1 MSAPGPSAIG
11 ARASRARILVVGHGE
26 LVRGLAGA
34 VRRVM
39 PAVSECRSLY
49 DAVAEVGNCP
59 AREPIAAVIVS
70 AECEGFDLEAVAG
83 AFRRVDPLVPLI
95 LAVRR
100 EQEDLIA
107 GAIAEG
113 FEHSLLLPVD
123 PDELAPVLREVGAME
138 EIRAPRSTGFV
149 GTAPGT
155 PPSSTPSSPSS
166 PPSGAPSNAA
176 SMDGRVP
183 VRGVVELAIEDA
195 IAGASR
201 TKPSES
207 KPSESRTSESRTSE
221 SRPSESRP
229 SESRPAARTPPAATA
244 PANAPLPAEAES
256 RPKRPARPF
265 EMPALREGGRARD
278 KARARDEGEP
288 GDTTLVRALLASAP
302 LEDAALRVLRHH
314 LATDDVRFVA
324 AVRAGEE
331 AAVGA
336 ERRRLHEAEV
346 RGGARVH
353 GALISSSLDGATLAP
368 WAAWLSHWLDL
379 EDTQRELRRLAYTD
393 ELTGAGNRRAF
404 EEVIRDTMAEALV
417 NRRTL
422 SLMVLDIDDFKR
434 YNDEFGHQVGDDV
447 LRETVELLRSC
458 IRSGDHVFRIGGDE
472 FVVLFCD
479 ASGPRQ
485 GGGGAP
491 ESVEDIA
498 RRFQRAVNEL
508 RLPQLGREGP
518 GTFTV
523 SAGVAVFPWEGLD
536 ADALVRRADER
547 AMESKRN
554 GKNLITFGPG
564 APGG

>member
-1 MSAPGPSAIG
+1 MSVPRSSAAG
-11 ARASRARILVVGHGE
+11 ARASRARVLVVGHGE
-26 LVRGLAGA
+26 LVRSLAGA
-34 VRRVM
+34 VRRLV

-59 AREPIAAVIVS
+59 AREPIVAVIVAADS
-70 AECEGFDLEAVAG
+70 DGFDLEAVAG
-83 AFRRVDPLVPLI
+83 AFRRADPLVPLV

-138 EIRAPRSTGFV
+138 PIRAQRPQDATTSR
-149 GTAPGT
+149 
-155 PPSSTPSSPSS
+155 PS
-166 PPSGAPSNAA
+166 
-176 SMDGRVP
+176 DGEVP

-201 TKPSES
+201 AKPEEFRE
-207 KPSESRTSESRTSE
+207 PERTRTAA
-221 SRPSESRP
+221 PAP
-229 SESRPAARTPPAATA
+229 AAKPAARNGPAPRVRRETRA
-244 PANAPLPAEAES
+244 
-256 RPKRPARPF
+256 F
-265 EMPALREGGRARD
+265 EMPA
-278 KARARDEGEP
+278 ARAPATEQETEP
-288 GDTTLVRALLASAP
+288 GDTTLVRALLANAP
-302 LEDAALRVLRHH
+302 IEEAALRVLRHH
-314 LATDDVRFVA
+314 LQSDDVRFLP

-336 ERRRLHEAEV
+336 ERRRLQQAEV
-346 RGGARVH
+346 RGRARAYGSLVSASL
-353 GALISSSLDGATLAP
+353 GEAALGP
-368 WAAWLSHWLDL
+368 WAAWLAQWLDL
-379 EDTQRELRRLAYTD
+379 EVAQRELRRLAFTD

-404 EEVIRDTMAEALV
+404 EEVLRDTMSEALV

-458 IRSGDHVFRIGGDE
+458 IRSGDQVFRIGGDE

-491 ESVEDIA
+491 ESVEEIA
-498 RRFQRAVNEL
+498 RRFQRAVNDL

-536 ADALVRRADER
+536 AESLMRRADAR
-547 AMESKRN
+547 AIESKRN

-564 APGG
+564 APGA

>member
-1 MSAPGPSAIG
+1 MTAPGPSVSG
-11 ARASRARILVVGHGE
+11 TRASRARILVVGHGD
-26 LVRGLAGA
+26 LVRSLAGA
-34 VRRVM
+34 VRRIA
-39 PAVSECRSLY
+39 PAVSECASLY

-59 AREPIAAVIVS
+59 AREPIVAVIVAADS
-70 AECEGFDLEAVAG
+70 EGFDLEAVAG
-83 AFRRVDPLVPLI
+83 AFRRVDPLVPLV

-138 EIRAPRSTGFV
+138 PIRMPRAP
-149 GTAPGT
+149 A
-155 PPSSTPSSPSS
+155 
-166 PPSGAPSNAA
+166 AA
-176 SMDGRVP
+176 SAAPTDGKVP
-183 VRGVVELAIEDA
+183 ARGVVELAIEDA

-201 TKPSES
+201 A
-207 KPSESRTSESRTSE
+207 
-221 SRPSESRP
+221 RPDGAK
-229 SESRPAARTPPAATA
+229 PAAAPAPVPAPPPPPAPA
-244 PANAPLPAEAES
+244 PPSAGQRHPAAKS
-256 RPKRPARPF
+256 PRTARPF
-265 EMPALREGGRARD
+265 EMPAQRAAAPLDRES
-278 KARARDEGEP
+278 EP
-288 GDTTLVRALLASAP
+288 GDTTLVRALLAGAP
-302 LEDAALRVLRHH
+302 LDDAALRVLRHH
-314 LATDDVRFVA
+314 LGSDDVRFVS

-331 AAVGA
+331 AAVDA
-336 ERRRLHEAEV
+336 ERRRLHQAEV
-346 RGGARVH
+346 RGTARVH
-353 GALISSSLDGATLAP
+353 GSLLSASIDGAALSS
-368 WAAWLSHWLDL
+368 WAAWIASWLDL
-379 EDTQRELRRLAYTD
+379 EDAQRELRRLAFTD

-404 EEVIRDTMAEALV
+404 DQVIRDTMADALV
-417 NRRTL
+417 NRRTV

-434 YNDEFGHQVGDDV
+434 YNDEFGHHAGDDV

-491 ESVEDIA
+491 ESVADIA
-498 RRFQRAVNEL
+498 RRFQRAVNDL

-536 ADALVRRADER
+536 AEALVRRADMR
-547 AMESKRN
+547 ALESKRN

-564 APGG
+564 APAD

>member
-1 MSAPGPSAIG
+1 MSTLGPSMTG

-26 LVRGLAGA
+26 LMRSLAGA

-59 AREPIAAVIVS
+59 SREPIVAVIVS
-70 AECEGFDLEAVAG
+70 ADCEGFDLEAVAG

-138 EIRAPRSTGFV
+138 PIRAPRSTAQASAP
-149 GTAPGT
+149 TAT
-155 PPSSTPSSPSS
+155 PTASATPTPSATPTASAAPTPS
-166 PPSGAPSNAA
+166 AA
-176 SMDGRVP
+176 TDGKVP
-183 VRGVVELAIEDA
+183 ARGVVELAIEDA

-201 TKPSES
+201 TKPGEV
-207 KPSESRTSESRTSE
+207 KPPERA
-221 SRPSESRP
+221 
-229 SESRPAARTPPAATA
+229 RPAAAAAAA
-244 PANAPLPAEAES
+244 PAPRQNPQQSPQQILERAPRVS
-256 RPKRPARPF
+256 RPF
-265 EMPALREGGRARD
+265 EMPAQPAARS
-278 KARARDEGEP
+278 ARDEGP
-288 GDTTLVRALLASAP
+288 LGDTTLVRALLANAP
-302 LEDAALRVLRHH
+302 IDEAALRVLRHH
-314 LATDDVRFVA
+314 LESEDVRFVA

-331 AAVGA
+331 TAVGSD
-336 ERRRLHEAEV
+336 RKRLQQAEV

-353 GALISSSLDGATLAP
+353 GSLVSASLDAAALAP
-368 WAAWLSHWLDL
+368 WAAWLAHWLDL
-379 EDTQRELRRLAYTD
+379 EDAQRELRRLAYTD

-404 EEVIRDTMAEALV
+404 DEVIRDTMAEALV

-434 YNDEFGHQVGDDV
+434 YNDDFGHQVGDDV

-458 IRSGDHVFRIGGDE
+458 IRAGDHVFRIGGDE

-485 GGGGAP
+485 GCGGAP
-491 ESVEDIA
+491 ESVEEIA
-498 RRFQRAVNEL
+498 RRFQRAVNDL

-536 ADALVRRADER
+536 AEALMRRADER
-547 AMESKRN
+547 AIESKRN

>member
-1 MSAPGPSAIG
+1 MSALGSSTAG

-26 LVRGLAGA
+26 HMRSLTGA

-59 AREPIAAVIVS
+59 SREPIVAVIVS
-70 AECEGFDLEAVAG
+70 ADCEDFDLEAVAG
-83 AFRRVDPLVPLI
+83 SFRRVDPLVPLI

-123 PDELAPVLREVGAME
+123 PDELTPVLREVGAMGD
-138 EIRAPRSTGFV
+138 IRTPRPPATV
-149 GTAPGT
+149 GIPADTAAT
-155 PPSSTPSSPSS
+155 
-166 PPSGAPSNAA
+166 
-176 SMDGRVP
+176 DGKVP
-183 VRGVVELAIEDA
+183 ARGVVELAIEDA

-201 TKPSES
+201 TRASDT
-207 KPSESRTSESRTSE
+207 RTGDTRTGD
-221 SRPSESRP
+221 RVR
-229 SESRPAARTPPAATA
+229 PPAAA
-244 PANAPLPAEAES
+244 PSPAPTPQRQAQ
-256 RPKRPARPF
+256 RPPRVARSF
-265 EMPALREGGRARD
+265 EMPAQRSAGAARD
-278 KARARDEGEP
+278 DGEP
-288 GDTTLVRALLASAP
+288 GDTTLVRALLAHAP
-302 LEDAALRVLRHH
+302 IEDTALRVLRHH
-314 LATDDVRFVA
+314 LGTDDVRFVA
-324 AVRAGEE
+324 AVRTGEE

-336 ERRRLHEAEV
+336 ERKRLEQAEV
-346 RGGARVH
+346 RGGTRIH
-353 GALISSSLDGATLAP
+353 GSLVSASIDATALAP
-368 WAAWLSHWLDL
+368 WAAWLAHWLDL
-379 EDTQRELRRLAYTD
+379 EDAQRELRRLAYTD

-404 EEVIRDTMAEALV
+404 EEVLRDTMAEALV

-434 YNDEFGHQVGDDV
+434 YNDGFGHQAGDDV

-458 IRSGDHVFRIGGDE
+458 IRAGDHVFRIGGDE

-498 RRFQRAVNEL
+498 RRFQRAVNDL
-508 RLPQLGREGP
+508 RLPQIGREGP

-536 ADALVRRADER
+536 ADSLMRRADQR
-547 AMESKRN
+547 AIESKRN

-564 APGG
+564 APGD

>member
-1 MSAPGPSAIG
+1 MSTLGPSMMG
-11 ARASRARILVVGHGE
+11 ARASRARILVVGQGD
-26 LVRGLAGA
+26 LMRSLAGA

-39 PAVSECRSLY
+39 PAVSECRSLF

-59 AREPIAAVIVS
+59 SREPIVAVIVS
-70 AECEGFDLEAVAG
+70 ADCEGFDLEAVAG

-113 FEHSLLLPVD
+113 FEHSLVLPVD

-138 EIRAPRSTGFV
+138 PTRASRSTASTG
-149 GTAPGT
+149 AAQSASAGT
-155 PPSSTPSSPSS
+155 PAS
-166 PPSGAPSNAA
+166 APMGSAA
-176 SMDGRVP
+176 TDGKVP
-183 VRGVVELAIEDA
+183 ARGVVEIAIEDA

-201 TKPSES
+201 TKSDEV
-207 KPSESRTSESRTSE
+207 KPPERA
-221 SRPSESRP
+221 
-229 SESRPAARTPPAATA
+229 RPAAAAFSAPSAPAAA
-244 PANAPLPAEAES
+244 PPQTPQ
-256 RPKRPARPF
+256 RPQRTIRSF
-265 EMPALREGGRARD
+265 EMPAQRPAGVAHEEGA
-278 KARARDEGEP
+278 P
-288 GDTTLVRALLASAP
+288 GDTTLVRALLAGAP
-302 LEDAALRVLRHH
+302 VEEAALRVLRHH
-314 LATDDVRFVA
+314 LASDDVRFVA
-324 AVRAGEE
+324 AIRAGEE
-331 AAVGA
+331 AAVGT
-336 ERRRLHEAEV
+336 ERKRLQQAEV

-353 GALISSSLDGATLAP
+353 GSLVSASLDAAALAP
-368 WAAWLSHWLDL
+368 WAAWLAHWLDL
-379 EDTQRELRRLAYTD
+379 EDAQHELRRLAYTD

-404 EEVIRDTMAEALV
+404 DEVIRDTMAEALV

-434 YNDEFGHQVGDDV
+434 YNDEFGHQAGDHV

-458 IRSGDHVFRIGGDE
+458 VRSGDHVFRIGGDE

-491 ESVEDIA
+491 ESVEEIA
-498 RRFQRAVNEL
+498 RRFQRAVNDL

-536 ADALVRRADER
+536 AVALMRRADGR
-547 AMESKRN
+547 AIESKRN

-564 APGG
+564 APGS

>member
-1 MSAPGPSAIG
+1 MTG

-26 LVRGLAGA
+26 FMRSLAGA
-34 VRRVM
+34 VRRVI
-39 PAVSECRSLY
+39 PAVSECKSLY

-59 AREPIAAVIVS
+59 SREPIVAVIVS
-70 AECEGFDLEAVAG
+70 ADCEGFDLEAVAG

-113 FEHSLLLPVD
+113 FEHSLLLPLD

-138 EIRAPRSTGFV
+138 PIRASRSTAQASAPTTTP
-149 GTAPGT
+149 TA
-155 PPSSTPSSPSS
+155 S
-166 PPSGAPSNAA
+166 AA
-176 SMDGRVP
+176 TDGKVP

-201 TKPSES
+201 TKPGEG
-207 KPSESRTSESRTSE
+207 KPPERA
-221 SRPSESRP
+221 
-229 SESRPAARTPPAATA
+229 RPAAAAAA
-244 PANAPLPAEAES
+244 PAPRQNPQQSAQQTPQQMPERAPRVP
-256 RPKRPARPF
+256 RPF
-265 EMPALREGGRARD
+265 EMPAQPAARS
-278 KARARDEGEP
+278 ARDEGPP
-288 GDTTLVRALLASAP
+288 GDTTLVRALLANAP
-302 LEDAALRVLRHH
+302 IDEAALRVLRHH
-314 LATDDVRFVA
+314 LESEDVRFVA

-331 AAVGA
+331 AAVGSD
-336 ERRRLHEAEV
+336 RKRLQQAEV

-353 GALISSSLDGATLAP
+353 GSLVSASLDAAALAP
-368 WAAWLSHWLDL
+368 WAAWFAHWLDL
-379 EDTQRELRRLAYTD
+379 EDAQRELRRLAYTD

-404 EEVIRDTMAEALV
+404 DEVIRDTMAEALV

-458 IRSGDHVFRIGGDE
+458 IRAGDHVFRIGGDE

-491 ESVEDIA
+491 ESVEEIA

-536 ADALVRRADER
+536 AEALMRRADER
-547 AMESKRN
+547 AIESKRN